1 MMRHHFERS
10 ILWRPYR
17 KSLEVTQSKPW
28 MLEIW
33 IVIHKIEFLQKQNIT
48 TQCLFKCINGFLVV
62 STLICFLSLIPS
74 LSKPYATIYAGS
86 KGDSLNIRNI
96 VLKSAF
102 STFSNLNFIHLNPG
116 SMKKNLDDFRI
127 LIKNVNVHII
137 AVSET
142 WFKPHHNSNA
152 LNIPGFSL
160 YRHDRNNLSRC
171 RGGGI
176 AFYVKDNIKAKVV
189 SKSRHNG
196 LTEFMFLELSGMNN
210 QKLIFG
216 VVYNPPNTSNFQPLL
231 NSINNL
237 MSTRSDILIVGDF
250 NSNMLNQSPST
261 KRLLHEFSMFGLE
274 CHQSEPTNFSN
285 IANPSLID
293 LIFCNQNLLNR
304 FTQMSPGS
312 YTTHD
317 LLIGSYNFSLET
329 CNNDIVKTY
338 LDYKNV
344 DENLLLQAISLQNW
358 DELYKLSAIDDQIKL
373 INNFINELMSQVVPF
388 DKLNQLPKLLSSFKQ
403 S

>member
-1 MMRHHFERS
+1 
-10 ILWRPYR
+10 
-17 KSLEVTQSKPW
+17 
-28 MLEIW
+28 
-33 IVIHKIEFLQKQNIT
+33 
-48 TQCLFKCINGFLVV
+48 
-62 STLICFLSLIPS
+62 
-74 LSKPYATIYAGS
+74 
-86 KGDSLNIRNI
+86 
-96 VLKSAF
+96 
-102 STFSNLNFIHLNPG
+102 
-116 SMKKNLDDFRI
+116 MKKNLDDFRI

-285 IANPSLID
+285 IANPK
-293 LIFCNQNLLNR
+293 
-304 FTQMSPGS
+304 
-312 YTTHD
+312 
-317 LLIGSYNFSLET
+317 T